1 MNCKILRFFAQL
13 AEQKEF
19 EALSDVIIA
28 NKRRGVET
36 MMCTFTQGLVDQ
48 GLIKGEKLGI
58 EKEKKNTIIR
68 MLKLGLDD
76 NDISTLSDVPLA
88 TVKEIRSQITVD

>member
-1 MNCKILRFFAQL
+1 
-13 AEQKEF
+13 
-19 EALSDVIIA
+19 
-28 NKRRGVET
+28 

-68 MLKLGLDD
+68 MLKFGLDD

-88 TVKEIRSQITVD
+88 TVKEIRSQIIVDQENRKL

>member
-13 AEQKEF
+13 TEQKEF

-28 NKRRGVET
+28 NKRRGVDT
-36 MMCTFTQGLVDQ
+36 LMCNFTKGLVYQ
-48 GLIKGEKLGI
+48 GLIKGEKLGN

-68 MLKLGLDD
+68 MLKFGLDD

>member
-1 MNCKILRFFAQL
+1 
-13 AEQKEF
+13 
-19 EALSDVIIA
+19 
-28 NKRRGVET
+28 

-68 MLKLGLDD
+68 MLKFGLDD

-88 TVKEIRSQITVD
+88 TVKEIRSQITD

>member
-1 MNCKILRFFAQL
+1 MTEGILFYIFVKYSPLHLLVQL
-13 AEQKEF
+13 HKH
-19 EALSDVIIA
+19 L
-28 NKRRGVET
+28 
-36 MMCTFTQGLVDQ
+36 TQGLVDQ

-68 MLKLGLDD
+68 MLKFGLDD

>member
-1 MNCKILRFFAQL
+1 
-13 AEQKEF
+13 
-19 EALSDVIIA
+19 
-28 NKRRGVET
+28 

-68 MLKLGLDD
+68 MLKFGLDD

-88 TVKEIRSQITVD
+88 TVKEIRSQTTVD

>member
-1 MNCKILRFFAQL
+1 
-13 AEQKEF
+13 
-19 EALSDVIIA
+19 
-28 NKRRGVET
+28 

-68 MLKLGLDD
+68 MLKFGLDD

-88 TVKEIRSQITVD
+88 TVKEIRLQITVDQENRKL

>member
-13 AEQKEF
+13 TEQKEF

-36 MMCTFTQGLVDQ
+36 LMCTFTQRLVDQ

-68 MLKLGLDD
+68 MLKFGLDD

>member
-1 MNCKILRFFAQL
+1 
-13 AEQKEF
+13 
-19 EALSDVIIA
+19 
-28 NKRRGVET
+28 

-68 MLKLGLDD
+68 MLKFGLDD

-88 TVKEIRSQITVD
+88 TVKEIRSQIAVY

>member
-1 MNCKILRFFAQL
+1 
-13 AEQKEF
+13 
-19 EALSDVIIA
+19 
-28 NKRRGVET
+28 

-58 EKEKKNTIIR
+58 EKEKKNAIIR
-68 MLKLGLDD
+68 MLKFGLDD

>member
-1 MNCKILRFFAQL
+1 
-13 AEQKEF
+13 
-19 EALSDVIIA
+19 
-28 NKRRGVET
+28 
-36 MMCTFTQGLVDQ
+36 MCTFTQGLVDQ
-48 GLIKGEKLGI
+48 GLIKVEKLGI

-68 MLKLGLDD
+68 MLKFGLDD

>member
-1 MNCKILRFFAQL
+1 
-13 AEQKEF
+13 
-19 EALSDVIIA
+19 
-28 NKRRGVET
+28 
-36 MMCTFTQGLVDQ
+36 MCTFTQGLVDQ

>member
-13 AEQKEF
+13 TEQKEF

-36 MMCTFTQGLVDQ
+36 LMCTFTQGLVYQ

-68 MLKLGLDD
+68 MLKFGLDD